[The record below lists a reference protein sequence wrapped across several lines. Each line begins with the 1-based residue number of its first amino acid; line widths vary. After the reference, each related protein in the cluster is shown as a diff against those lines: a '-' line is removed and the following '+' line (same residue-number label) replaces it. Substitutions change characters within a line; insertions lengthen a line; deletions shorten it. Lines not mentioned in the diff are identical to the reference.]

1 MTATLTTPA
10 DATAAPAS
18 GVEWVCADGN
28 EAAASVAHR
37 LSDVCALYPITPS
50 SPMGEL
56 ADLWSNKGRTNIWG
70 QVPRTIQMQSE
81 GGAIGT
87 LHGAVQAGSLATSF
101 TSSQGL
107 LLMLPNMFKI
117 AGELTPAVLH
127 VAARA
132 IATHALSIFGDHSDV
147 MAARGTG
154 WGMLA
159 SNGVQEAHDL
169 AAIAHAASL
178 KSRIPFIHFFDGF
191 RTSHEVNRMRM
202 LSDDDLRALVDEAD
216 VLAHRARAMTPS
228 KPVLRG
234 TAQNPDVFFQ
244 AREAGNPFYDA
255 APGIVADA
263 MDRFAKLTGRRYGLV
278 EYHGSPTADRVI
290 VSMGSSISTI
300 RSTVD
305 ALNAAALETD
315 GGQVGVLAVRL
326 FRPFPAEALVAALP
340 PSVTAVA
347 VLDRC
352 KEPGASAEPLHLEV
366 VTALA
371 EFHPNPPKVIGGRY
385 GLGSKEFT
393 PRDVAAVFAEL
404 ANLNAGAPAKRRFT
418 VGITDDVTHLSLPTD
433 PAFTLPAKAV
443 EAVFYGLGADGTV
456 GANKASVK
464 LIGENTESW
473 VQGYFVYDSKKSG
486 STTISHLR
494 FGPEPVDAPYL
505 IEQADFV
512 GIHQF
517 SLMGKLPM
525 LEVAKPGAT
534 VLIATMHRPDQVWAK
549 LPADAQRAIIDK
561 NLSVWVINA
570 GKIARRAGL
579 GGRINTVMQ
588 ACFFALAKVLPVDE
602 ALKLIKDS
610 ARKTYGKRGE
620 EIVQA
625 NLDAIDAALAGMS
638 QMVVPAEAAE
648 AAVSC
653 CGGGGA
659 CGEADDAAEFE
670 VETRESGCCGGSGQ
684 CGEGAAEPTPASAL
698 DTVRRL
704 ILGEGEMLPVSA
716 MPVDGTFPTGTAA
729 LEKRG
734 NAVQLP
740 TWEPANCI
748 DCGKCAIACPH
759 AAIRL
764 KTYDAD
770 YADLAPSDFLSKD
783 VSDKNLPKGSM
794 VTIQVSPDDC
804 TGCSICT
811 TVCPASALTLMPAS
825 TVRDSQRRA
834 LDYFQTIPETRRSA
848 VRTDTVS
855 GSQALQPLF
864 EFSGACDGCGQTPY
878 VKLVSQLLGDRM
890 LVANATGC
898 SSIYGGNLP
907 TTPWTTNAAGQG
919 PAWNNSLFEDNAEF
933 GMGLKVGALER
944 EAHARALLGRLAG
957 DLDLPEG
964 VLDGLLSTIAVTDE
978 KAIAQQRKRVTT
990 LLEALDSALQTVDPA
1005 SALAADAAALKGIA
1019 DALLPVSVWVIGG
1032 DGWAYDIGY
1041 GGLDHLLASGQ
1052 DINVLVL
1059 DSEVYSNTGGQAS
1072 KATPL
1077 GASAK
1082 FAAGGK
1088 GSRKKDLGLLA
1099 QAYRDVYVAQISLG
1113 ANDEQTVKALSEAAA
1128 YPGPSLVIA
1137 YATCREQG
1145 IDLTSGVDHQRAAV
1159 ASGHWPLY
1167 RYHPEPTEG
1176 AEPVLTLD
1184 SEAPSM
1190 PLAAFYA
1197 TETRYQAVSRA
1208 DPERGAELLTK
1219 AQAHVDERWALYQRL
1234 AEN

>member
-10 DATAAPAS
+10 DAAATASSAEASAAP
-18 GVEWVCADGN
+18 GIGNQWICADGN

-56 ADLWSNKGRTNIWG
+56 ADLWSNKGRKNIWG

-159 SNGVQEAHDL
+159 SNGVQEAHDM
-169 AAIAHAASL
+169 AAIAHASSL
-178 KSRIPFIHFFDGF
+178 KSRVPFIHFFDGF

-202 LSDDDLRALVDEAD
+202 LSDDDLRAIVDEAD

-244 AREAGNPFYDA
+244 AREAANPFYDA

-263 MDRFAKLTGRRYGLV
+263 MDRFAELTGRRYGLV

-290 VSMGSSISTI
+290 VSMGSSIATI
-300 RSTVD
+300 RATVN
-305 ALNAAALETD
+305 ALNA
-315 GGQVGVLAVRL
+315 GGAHVGVLAVRL

-340 PSVTAVA
+340 PTVTSVA

-371 EFHPNPPKVIGGRY
+371 ELHANPPKVIGGRY

-393 PRDVAAVFAEL
+393 PRDVAAVFDEL
-404 ANLNAGAPAKRRFT
+404 ASLCAGRPAKRRFT
-418 VGITDDVTHLSLPTD
+418 VGITDDVTHLSLATD
-433 PAFTLPAKAV
+433 PTFALPSKAV

-464 LIGENTESW
+464 LIGENTHSW

-517 SLMGKLPM
+517 SLMGRLPM
-525 LEVAKPGAT
+525 LDIAKPGAT
-534 VLIATMHRPDQVWAK
+534 VLIATMHRPDQMWAK
-549 LPADAQRAIIDK
+549 LPADAQRAIQDK
-561 NLSVWVINA
+561 QLTVWVVNA

-602 ALKLIKDS
+602 ALELIKDS
-610 ARKTYGKRGE
+610 ARKTYAKRGD

-638 QMVVPAEAAE
+638 QMVLPEVAA
-648 AAVSC
+648 A
-653 CGGGGA
+653 
-659 CGEADDAAEFE
+659 
-670 VETRESGCCGGSGQ
+670 ESGCCGGGGG
-684 CGEGAAEPTPASAL
+684 CGGGTCDADADSIVPAVSTPASTLA
-698 DTVRRL
+698 TVRRL
-704 ILGEGEMLPVSA
+704 ILGEGELLPVSA
-716 MPVDGTFPTGTAA
+716 LPVDGTFPTGTAA

-734 NAVQLP
+734 AAVQLP
-740 TWEPANCI
+740 AWEPSNCI

-764 KTYDAD
+764 KTYDAEH
-770 YADLAPSDFLSKD
+770 ADLAPSDFLSKD
-783 VSDKNLPKGSM
+783 VSDKNLPRGAM

-811 TVCPASALTLMPAS
+811 TVCPASALTMMPAS
-825 TVRDSQRRA
+825 TARDSQRRA
-834 LDYFQTIPETRRSA
+834 YDYFETIPQTTRSA
-848 VRTDTVS
+848 VKTDTVS

-944 EAHARALLGRLAG
+944 ESHARALLRRLAG
-957 DLDLPEG
+957 ELDLPEG
-964 VLDGLLSTIAVTDE
+964 VVDGLLSTIAVTDE

-990 LLEALDSALQTVDPA
+990 LLAVLEKVDSASAIA
-1005 SALAADAAALKGIA
+1005 SEAAALKGMA
-1019 DALLPVSVWVIGG
+1019 DALIPVSVWVIGG

-1082 FAAGGK
+1082 FASGGK
-1088 GSRKKDLGLLA
+1088 GNRKKDLGLLA

-1145 IDLTSGVDHQRAAV
+1145 MDPTTGVEHQQAAV

-1167 RYHPEPTEG
+1167 RYHPQPTDG
-1176 AEPVLTLD
+1176 AGSALTLD
-1184 SEAPSM
+1184 SAAPSI

-1208 DPERGAELLTK
+1208 DPERGAELLEK